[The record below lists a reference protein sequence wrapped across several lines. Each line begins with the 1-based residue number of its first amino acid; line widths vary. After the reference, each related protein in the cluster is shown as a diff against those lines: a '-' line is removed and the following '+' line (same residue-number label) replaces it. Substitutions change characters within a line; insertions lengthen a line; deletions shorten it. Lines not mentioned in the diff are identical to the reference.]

1 MRAWNRSLSS
11 RVTVSVPSRASTT
24 AGMPFH
30 AMIWYVA
37 TRWRDAR
44 AYAPPMNWAR
54 SVIRSPGLRGESSE
68 WAMPSTA
75 SFTSTSMCSPSS
87 LPCQSAAASSGY
99 RDDRPARTLRT
110 VAPGVSG
117 SSRMRRPVPSPPT
130 NFVTQEATSTGIV
143 AAVAGAGLMADPS
156 AAGRQQ
162 ADQLRRHIGACRVV
176 DETLLL
182 AALDQPGAPQQVE
195 VVRERRPRDVEL
207 GLDLAGRHLAPA
219 ANQQE
224 EDLEAREVGE
234 RLERLDVILASLQ
247 PSERKGLHVS
257 KSIIGAGALE
267 AGLDRGWPERDA
279 SRLRSEGPGSADCY
293 TRGWPERDASRL
305 RSEGPGSADCYTRG
319 WPETDASRLRSAGP
333 G

>member
-99 RDDRPARTLRT
+99 RDDTPARTLRT
-110 VAPGVSG
+110 VAPDVSG
-117 SSRMRRPVPSPPT
+117 SSRTRRPVPSPPT

-143 AAVAGAGLMADPS
+143 AVASTVHSTAL
-156 AAGRQQ
+156 AAGGEQP
-162 ADQLRRHIGACRVV
+162 DQLGHGVGPRRVV
-176 DETLLL
+176 DETLLA
-182 AALDQPGAPQQVE
+182 AALDEPGATQDVE
-195 VVRERRPRDVEL
+195 MVRERRPRNFQLV
-207 GLDLAGRHLAPA
+207 LDLAGGHLAPLTHEE
-219 ANQQE
+219 E
-224 EDLEAREVGE
+224 EDLEPREVRE
-234 RLERLDVILASLQ
+234 RLE
-247 PSERKGLHVS
+247 GLHV
-257 KSIIGAGALE
+257 ILPRLE
-267 AGLDRGWPERDA
+267 SRER
-279 SRLRSEGPGSADCY
+279 
-293 TRGWPERDASRL
+293 
-305 RSEGPGSADCYTRG
+305 
-319 WPETDASRLRSAGP
+319 
-333 G
+333 